1 MVEMDRTKG
10 MSPSEVHEIIQEAMS
25 SPTIKCFDFKK
36 AISIIKRENIKNARW
51 GLDGDWADTSDYCL
65 RDGKAVTVHDA
76 YLNSTWA
83 TPTLIDNDTG
93 LEYPCF
99 TVENKST
106 YETRIGWNEEEID
119 LINNTDY
126 QSTLIR

>member
-1 MVEMDRTKG
+1 MHVGVWMVM
-10 MSPSEVHEIIQEAMS
+10 
-25 SPTIKCFDFKK
+25 
-36 AISIIKRENIKNARW
+36 
-51 GLDGDWADTSDYCL
+51 ADTSDYCL
-65 RDGKAVTVHDA
+65 RGGKAVTVQDA

-106 YETRIGWNEEEID
+106 YETRIGWNEEEIN